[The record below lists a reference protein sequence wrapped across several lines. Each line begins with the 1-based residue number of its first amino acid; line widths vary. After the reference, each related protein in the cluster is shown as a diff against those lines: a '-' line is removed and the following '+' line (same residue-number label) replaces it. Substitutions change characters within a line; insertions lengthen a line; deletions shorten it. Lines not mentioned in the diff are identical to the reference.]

1 MIRALRA
8 ARRSAMKISG
18 PQESSRIQVN
28 VQAAHSPAG
37 RGFGASVSAKFGRAR
52 TDGAGKRKA
61 ERLWEGG
68 GTEGARLDDWPNC
81 SSGARRSTYATWHI
95 FVCRVANSLDEL
107 LGTPSR

>member
-52 TDGAGKRKA
+52 TGGAGKGKA
-61 ERLWEGG
+61 GRLWEGG
-68 GTEGARLDDWPNC
+68 GTEGARLDDRSDC
-81 SSGARRSTYATWHI
+81 SSEAGRCIYATRHI
-95 FVCRVANSLDEL
+95 FVCHLATSLD
-107 LGTPSR
+107 